1 MNASERL
8 ARFVVAT
15 ESVPED
21 AIAQA
26 KRALLDTL
34 GVTLAGSQEESARI
48 VADWVREQGGRAE
61 AAVLGR

>member
-8 ARFVVAT
+8 ARFVVEA

-34 GVTLAGSQEESARI
+34 GVTLAGSREESTRI

-61 AAVLGR
+61 AAVL